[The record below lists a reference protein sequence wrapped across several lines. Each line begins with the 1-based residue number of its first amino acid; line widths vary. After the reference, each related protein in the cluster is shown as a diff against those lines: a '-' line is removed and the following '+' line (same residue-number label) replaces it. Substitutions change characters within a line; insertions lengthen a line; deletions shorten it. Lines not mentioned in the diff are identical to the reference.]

1 MTTTQVI
8 TKQLVA
14 LDIDGTLL
22 GPDGKV
28 PAGTVEVLDFVRAA
42 GHDVVL
48 ASGRSLGG
56 LLPVA
61 TRLGL
66 VQGFAVCSNGGVTV
80 RLDPAAP
87 SGYEI
92 SDVHVFDP
100 GMVIARA
107 LDLAPDVRVAVEDV
121 GRGWRVSR
129 VFAEGMLNGDQ
140 KVVPVE
146 DLVVGPAAR
155 LALQTPEVLRH
166 LESLRATGVTVTPAG
181 RDWVDVT
188 ALGTSKAVAL
198 EQIRVRLGV
207 PPRQTV
213 AVGDGANDLSML
225 AWAARGVAMGHS
237 SAVVRA
243 AADEVTGTIDER
255 GAVAVLRSLLPAA
268 SLEALSPLAAQLVI
282 AVRTSSGPA
291 VLRVWHDHRPG
302 ISRCEVATRH
312 EEGAWVLHAP
322 IPSGTGATMRGIEA
336 AAREAGLS
344 YPRGD
349 IGRRRAHWR
358 STRDHDGRVGFA
370 LPLHNAPSGQRLD
383 AHVEGSSR
391 S

>member
-1 MTTTQVI
+1 MMTTQVT
-8 TKQLVA
+8 TKQLLA

-22 GPDGKV
+22 GHDGKV
-28 PAGTVEVLDFVRAA
+28 PTGTVEVLDLVRAA

-48 ASGRSLGG
+48 ASGRSLVG

-66 VQGFAVCSNGGVTV
+66 VQGFAVCSNGAVTV

-92 SDVHVFDP
+92 SDARVFDP

-107 LDLAPDVRVAVEDV
+107 LELDPDVRVAVEDV
-121 GRGWRVSR
+121 GRGWRVNR
-129 VFAEGMLNGDQ
+129 VFAEGMLNGNQ
-140 KVVPVE
+140 EVVPVE
-146 DLVVGPAAR
+146 DLVAGPATR
-155 LALQTPEVLRH
+155 LALHAPEVVRH
-166 LESLRATGVTVTPAG
+166 LQALRATGVTVTPAG
-181 RDWVDVT
+181 RDWADVT

-198 EQIRVRLGV
+198 EEIRERLGV
-207 PPRQTV
+207 PSGQTV

-237 SAVVRA
+237 SAVVHA
-243 AADEVTGTIDER
+243 AADEVTGAIDEQ

-268 SLEALSPLAAQLVI
+268 SLGALSPLAAQLVT
-282 AVRTSSGPA
+282 AVRTASGPA
-291 VLRVWHDHRPG
+291 VLQVWHDHRPG
-302 ISRCEVATRH
+302 ISRCEIATRH
-312 EEGAWVLHAP
+312 DEGAWVLHAP

-349 IGRRRAHWR
+349 MGRRRAHWR
-358 STRDHDGRVGFA
+358 STHDDDGRVGFA
-370 LPLHNAPSGQRLD
+370 LPL
-383 AHVEGSSR
+383 R
-391 S
+391 SAALS

>member
-1 MTTTQVI
+1 MMTTTQVT
-8 TKQLVA
+8 TKQLLA

-22 GPDGKV
+22 GHDGKV
-28 PAGTVEVLDFVRAA
+28 PEGTFEVLDLVRAA

-48 ASGRSLGG
+48 ASGRSLVG
-56 LLPVA
+56 LLQVA

-66 VQGFAVCSNGGVTV
+66 VQGFAVCSNGAVTV

-92 SDVHVFDP
+92 SEARVFDP

-121 GRGWRVSR
+121 GRGWHVNR
-129 VFAEGMLNGDQ
+129 VFAEGMLNGNQ

-146 DLVVGPAAR
+146 DLVAGPATR
-155 LALQTPEVLRH
+155 LALHTPEVMRH
-166 LESLRATGVTVTPAG
+166 LEALRATGVTVTPAG
-181 RDWVDVT
+181 RDWADVT
-188 ALGTSKAVAL
+188 DLGTSKAIAL
-198 EQIRVRLGV
+198 EEIRVRLGV
-207 PPRQTV
+207 PPGQTV
-213 AVGDGANDLSML
+213 AVGDGANDLGML
-225 AWAARGVAMGHS
+225 TWAARGVAMGHS
-237 SAVVRA
+237 PTVVRA
-243 AADEVTGTIDER
+243 TADEVTGTIDEQ

-268 SLEALSPLAAQLVI
+268 SLEALSPLAAQLVT
-282 AVRTSSGPA
+282 AARTASGPA

-322 IPSGTGATMRGIEA
+322 IPSGTGATMRSIEA

-358 STRDHDGRVGFA
+358 STRDDDDRVGFA
-370 LPLHNAPSGQRLD
+370 LPLHSAALS
-383 AHVEGSSR
+383 
-391 S
+391 

>member
-1 MTTTQVI
+1 MMTTTQVI
-8 TKQLVA
+8 TKQLLA

-22 GPDGKV
+22 GHDGKV
-28 PAGTVEVLDFVRAA
+28 PAGTVKVLDLVRAA
-42 GHDVVL
+42 GHDAVL

-56 LLPVA
+56 LLSVA

-66 VQGFAVCSNGGVTV
+66 VQGFAVCSNGAVTV

-92 SDVHVFDP
+92 SDARVFDP
-100 GMVIARA
+100 GVVVARA
-107 LDLAPDVRVAVEDV
+107 LDLAPDVRVGVEGV
-121 GRGWRVSR
+121 GRGWHVNR

-140 KVVPVE
+140 KVVSVE
-146 DLVVGPAAR
+146 DLVAGPATR
-155 LALQTPEVLRH
+155 LALHAPEVLRH
-166 LESLRATGVTVTPAG
+166 LEALRATGVTVTPAS
-181 RDWVDVT
+181 RDWVDIT

-198 EQIRVRLGV
+198 EEIRVRLGV
-207 PPRQTV
+207 PPGQTV
-213 AVGDGANDLSML
+213 AVGDGTNDLGML

-243 AADEVTGTIDER
+243 AADEVTGTIDEQ

-268 SLEALSPLAAQLVI
+268 SLEALSPLAAQLVT
-282 AVRTSSGPA
+282 AVRTTSGPA
-291 VLRVWHDHRPG
+291 VLRVWHDQRPG
-302 ISRCEVATRH
+302 ISRCEVATRR

-349 IGRRRAHWR
+349 MGRRRAHWR
-358 STRDHDGRVGFA
+358 STRDDDGRVGFA
-370 LPLHNAPSGQRLD
+370 LPLR
-383 AHVEGSSR
+383 
-391 S
+391 